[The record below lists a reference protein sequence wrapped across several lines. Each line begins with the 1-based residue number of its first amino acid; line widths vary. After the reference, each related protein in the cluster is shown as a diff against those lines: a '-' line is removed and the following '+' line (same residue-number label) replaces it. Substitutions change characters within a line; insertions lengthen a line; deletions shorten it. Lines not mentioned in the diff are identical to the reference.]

1 MSDKKTETKGRD
13 FYAILEIERTA
24 TDQEITSAYRKSCMK
39 WHPVRKKMKFNFL
52 G

>member
-39 WHPVRKKMKFNFL
+39 WHPVRKITNF
-52 G
+52 